1 MRKNVVAEQEME
13 QPVTKPTYESL
24 DSLLEEYLAT
34 KAESDMISAKLDGQK
49 AEIRKYLEDMEDLK
63 YSSDVATATLQ
74 ERKSVSMNEAGLISV
89 LKKLDI
95 TDPIETKEVI
105 NNIRLEDA
113 MRRGELPYLEVKPF
127 ITEKTT
133 YAVVVR
139 RKK

>member
-13 QPVTKPTYESL
+13 QPITKPTYESL
-24 DSLLEEYLAT
+24 DSLLKEYLAT
-34 KAESDMISAKLDGQK
+34 KAESDMISAKLEGQK

-74 ERKSVSMNEAGLISV
+74 ERKSVSMNEVGLIDL

-133 YAVVVR
+133 YALVVR